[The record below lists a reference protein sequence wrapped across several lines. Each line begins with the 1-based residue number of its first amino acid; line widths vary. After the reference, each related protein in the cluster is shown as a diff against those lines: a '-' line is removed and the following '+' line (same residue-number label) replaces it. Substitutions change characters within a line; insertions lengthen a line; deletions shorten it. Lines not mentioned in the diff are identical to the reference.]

1 MGIKDVKEMVY
12 KLHGEIMPI
21 ESQDLWWKGYKL
33 SRDDLT
39 LQRACIGVNGEK
51 LDETPESLKIFVIVR
66 DIMHNKTK
74 DKSYNERSSSFD
86 LEYYWS
92 EIRHQSKDYC
102 AIM

>member
-1 MGIKDVKEMVY
+1 MGTTIHGTGEIELGDHNLNVITIKDVKEMVY

-74 DKSYNERSSSFD
+74 DKSYNERSS
-86 LEYYWS
+86 
-92 EIRHQSKDYC
+92 
-102 AIM
+102 